1 MAHRTSWRQFAVGT
15 LLFLCASGG
24 AAMEGTHEQRLEV
37 RVEKGR
43 LSVDVGAVPLVDVLK
58 AIAEQTG
65 ADLLV
70 HGNPGLVR
78 PKAFTDEPFPRGIR
92 QLVEPNNLAMT
103 FAPAKEP
110 HAEPRL
116 ASLTMYASTAHPLAE
131 AKAEPV
137 PRSSQS
143 DPREEGSNLPS
154 MRDFARGGDEGFVT
168 ALSRAL
174 VGDRDALRQ
183 GAATGLAQPVA
194 GQDPYR
200 NALASD
206 DPADRIEALHAMGEE
221 PGGRAIGPL
230 FEVLVGDEDA
240 AVRRTA
246 VQILAGIDSE
256 DALSALQGALSDP
269 DTSVRAAAEQAL
281 KR

>member
-1 MAHRTSWRQFAVGT
+1 
-15 LLFLCASGG
+15 
-24 AAMEGTHEQRLEV
+24 
-37 RVEKGR
+37 
-43 LSVDVGAVPLVDVLK
+43 
-58 AIAEQTG
+58 
-65 ADLLV
+65 
-70 HGNPGLVR
+70 
-78 PKAFTDEPFPRGIR
+78 
-92 QLVEPNNLAMT
+92 
-103 FAPAKEP
+103 
-110 HAEPRL
+110 
-116 ASLTMYASTAHPLAE
+116 
-131 AKAEPV
+131 
-137 PRSSQS
+137 
-143 DPREEGSNLPS
+143 

-174 VGDRDALRQ
+174 VRDRDALRQ
-183 GAATGLAQPVA
+183 GAAQPVA

-256 DALSALQGALSDP
+256 DTLGALQGALSDP